1 MKSSAWG
8 VGELGVCGSAGS
20 PVCPRTKRAGLSP
33 SRSPPGSAPTQ
44 VHTPGSVAGLD
55 FELRSPTKRVL
66 LKPSVTSAIET
77 PLPRRNI
84 PLPTAQSK
92 SANSSCPL
100 TPAYEHFASSKF
112 PPVPE
117 TVKVFKPVSSEGQR
131 KPLITVLRKATAAAE
146 VLFML
151 MELILIDL

>member
-1 MKSSAWG
+1 M
-8 VGELGVCGSAGS
+8 
-20 PVCPRTKRAGLSP
+20 PVCPRTKRAGVSP
-33 SRSPPGSAPTQ
+33 LRPPPGSAPTQ
-44 VHTPGSVAGLD
+44 VHTPGSVPSSCLAD

-84 PLPTAQSK
+84 PLPKAQSK

-146 VLFML
+146 GLFIA

>member
-1 MKSSAWG
+1 M
-8 VGELGVCGSAGS
+8 
-20 PVCPRTKRAGLSP
+20 PVCPRTKRAGVSSL
-33 SRSPPGSAPTQ
+33 RTLPGSAPTQ
-44 VHTPGSVAGLD
+44 VHTPGSVTPSGCLAD